1 MHNFEFLRL
10 VNIGQYLPLPSTLH
24 RLDPRARIIIYFL
37 IIMAATFTTSPLGLG
52 IALVVI
58 LAGLSL
64 GRIPLRFALR
74 GLLPPLPFLILLA
87 GLQVFLAPHPAG
99 AVPLAEFW
107 VLDIYAAGL
116 VSAGMLLL
124 RFTALILGLGLT
136 SYTLSTSELIH
147 GLESLLSPLARIGLP
162 THNLVMVMQVTIR
175 FIPFLAQ
182 TAERIA
188 KAQASR
194 GAEWG
199 TGSRNLYA
207 RVRQFIPL
215 ILPLFLISLTRAETM
230 ALAMDAR
237 GYDTI
242 TRRTSMIVMHF
253 TWKDTIAVLL
263 GLLAGAAILFV
274 GKI

>member
-1 MHNFEFLRL
+1 MHNFEFLRM
-10 VNIGQYLPLPSTLH
+10 VNIGQYLPLQSTLH
-24 RLDPRARIIIYFL
+24 RLDPRARIIIYFI
-37 IIMAATFTTSPLGLG
+37 IIMAATFTTSALGLG
-52 IALVVI
+52 IALAVI
-58 LAGLSL
+58 LLGLGL
-64 GRIPLRFALR
+64 GQIPLRFALR
-74 GLLPPLPFLILLA
+74 GLLPPLPFLLLLA
-87 GLQVFLAPHPAG
+87 VLQVFLAPQPEG
-99 AVPLAEFW
+99 AVPLIEFW
-107 VLDIYAAGL
+107 FVDIYLSGL

-124 RFTALILGLGLT
+124 RFTVLILGLGLA

-147 GLESLLSPLARIGLP
+147 GMESLLSPLARIGLP

-199 TGSRNLYA
+199 TGSHNLLA
-207 RVRQFIPL
+207 RIRQFIPL
-215 ILPLFLISLTRAETM
+215 ILPLFLTSLTRAETM

-242 TRRTSMIVMHF
+242 TRRTSLVVMHF
-253 TWKDTIAVLL
+253 TWKDGIAVLL
-263 GLLAGAAILFV
+263 GLLAGAAILFA
-274 GKI
+274 G

>member
-1 MHNFEFLRL
+1 MHNFEFLRM
-10 VNIGQYLPLPSTLH
+10 VNIGQYLPLQSILH
-24 RLDPRARIIIYFL
+24 RLDARARIIIYF
-37 IIMAATFTTSPLGLG
+37 IIIAAATFTTSALGLAVALAIILLGLG
-52 IALVVI
+52 
-58 LAGLSL
+58 L

-74 GLLPPLPFLILLA
+74 GLLPPLPFLLLLA
-87 GLQVFLAPHPAG
+87 VLQIFLAPHPEG
-99 AVPLAEFW
+99 AVPLLDTGL
-107 VLDIYAAGL
+107 LDIYLAGL
-116 VSAGMLLL
+116 ISAGMLLL
-124 RFTALILGLGLT
+124 RFTVLILGLGLA

-147 GLESLLSPLARIGLP
+147 GMESLLSPLARLGIP

-199 TGSRNLYA
+199 TGSRNLFA

-215 ILPLFLISLTRAETM
+215 ILPLFLTSLNRAETM

-242 TRRTSMIVMHF
+242 TRRTSMVVMRF
-253 TWKDTIAVLL
+253 TWKDGIAVLL
-263 GLLAGAAILFV
+263 GLLAGAAILLV
-274 GKI
+274 G

>member
-1 MHNFEFLRL
+1 MHNFEFLRM
-10 VNIGQYLPLPSTLH
+10 VNIGQYLPLQSTLH
-24 RLDPRARIIIYFL
+24 RLDPRARIIIYLL
-37 IIMAATFTTSPLGLG
+37 IIMAATFTTSALGLG
-52 IALVVI
+52 IALAVI
-58 LAGLSL
+58 LAGLGL

-74 GLLPPLPFLILLA
+74 GLLPPLPFLLVLA
-87 GLQVFLAPHPAG
+87 VLQVFLAPRPET
-99 AVPLAEFW
+99 AVPLVQVWFID
-107 VLDIYAAGL
+107 VYLAGL
-116 VSAGMLLL
+116 ISAGMLLL
-124 RFTALILGLGLT
+124 RFSVLILGLGLA
-136 SYTLSTSELIH
+136 SYTLSTSEMIH
-147 GLESLLSPLARIGLP
+147 GMESLLSPLARLGIP

-199 TGSRNLYA
+199 TGSRNLLV
-207 RVRQFIPL
+207 RVRQVIPL
-215 ILPLFLISLTRAETM
+215 ILPLFLTSLTRAETM

-242 TRRTSMIVMHF
+242 SRRTSMVVMHF
-253 TWKDTIAVLL
+253 TWKDSVAILL

-274 GKI
+274 G